1 MEILQQRH
9 NVRNDWGMLL
19 GDNCGPQT
27 HNSNCTETRCVASIG
42 RKDHLISSCN
52 TSSLATEHV
61 CSFPIPFPVALRN
74 LREKKLAR
82 KLVSKPSL
90 VRCGVVPPQKK
101 TQAGPVTGGHP
112 RSTGTGTGTAPGGLT
127 CGKISRK
134 TYDDSSHR
142 PAFISLI
149 FSSCFLDS

>member
-90 VRCGVVPPQKK
+90 VRCGVVPPPQKPSPVRCPVGPPPKKPSPVRCGVDPPQKK
-101 TQAGPVTGGHP
+101 PRPV
-112 RSTGTGTGTAPGGLT
+112 R
-127 CGKISRK
+127 
-134 TYDDSSHR
+134 
-142 PAFISLI
+142 
-149 FSSCFLDS
+149 